1 MSKMGWLHR
10 YVLIVDLIRNNRY
23 ISLEDLI
30 VQLQK
35 SLKDVDGAAISK
47 RTVQR
52 DMKDLDTNVISI
64 KYSKINKGYFIPS
77 DEVSELEEMLRAMDL
92 LREKHLNDCKLQVNV

>member
-77 DEVSELEEMLRAMDL
+77 DEVSELERMLKVFDM
-92 LREKHLNDCKLQVNV
+92 LNCKKIGTN

>member
-30 VQLQK
+30 VRLQK

-64 KYSKINKGYFIPS
+64 KYSKINKGYFIPQ
-77 DEVSELEEMLRAMDL
+77 DEVSELERMLKVFDM
-92 LREKHLNDCKLQVNV
+92 LNCRKLETN

>member
-30 VQLQK
+30 VRLQK

-64 KYSKINKGYFIPS
+64 KYSKINKGYFIPQ
-77 DEVSELEEMLRAMDL
+77 DEVSELERMLKVFDM
-92 LREKHLNDCKLQVNV
+92 LNCKKLETN

>member
-10 YVLIVDLIRNNRY
+10 YVLIVDLIRTNRY

-30 VQLQK
+30 VRLQK

-52 DMKDLDTNVISI
+52 DMKDIDTNVISI

-77 DEVSELEEMLRAMDL
+77 DEVSDLERMLKVFDM
-92 LREKHLNDCKLQVNV
+92 LNCRKLETN

>member
-30 VQLQK
+30 VRLQK

-64 KYSKINKGYFIPS
+64 KYSKTNKGYFIPQ
-77 DEVSELEEMLRAMDL
+77 DEVSELERMLKVFDM
-92 LREKHLNDCKLQVNV
+92 LNCKKLETN

>member
-64 KYSKINKGYFIPS
+64 KYSKTNKGYFIPQ
-77 DEVSELEEMLRAMDL
+77 DEVSELERMLKVFDM
-92 LREKHLNDCKLQVNV
+92 LNCKKLETN

>member
-30 VQLQK
+30 VRLQK

-77 DEVSELEEMLRAMDL
+77 DEVSELERMLKVFDM
-92 LREKHLNDCKLQVNV
+92 LNCRKLETN

>member
-1 MSKMGWLHR
+1 MSKMGWFHR

-35 SLKDVDGAAISK
+35 SLKDVDGVAISK

-64 KYSKINKGYFIPS
+64 KYSKIHKGYFIPQ
-77 DEVSELEEMLRAMDL
+77 DEVSELEKMLKVFDVLACN
-92 LREKHLNDCKLQVNV
+92 K

>member
-30 VQLQK
+30 VRLQK

-52 DMKDLDTNVISI
+52 DMKDIDTNVISI

-77 DEVSELEEMLRAMDL
+77 DEVSELERMLKVFDM
-92 LREKHLNDCKLQVNV
+92 LNCRKLETN